1 MWHSSIKIWYCDHW
15 KKKAI
20 QTYHICQ
27 EWDKVKDFTDEPVAQ
42 CDVPAIEIT
51 SLDDD
56 DHGDC
61 K

>member
-1 MWHSSIKIWYCDHW
+1 MWHQVLWSL

-56 DHGDC
+56 DHGDY